1 MRRQNAVAQ
10 QQDYTFL
17 KTSGDVWN
25 FVSKGLLVPV
35 RGNSNYKVED
45 TSFPYARPAVKL
57 FVERLG
63 QQYRN
68 ACGERLVVT
77 SLTRPLS
84 RQPAN
89 ASDLSVHPAG
99 MAVDVRRSRKA
110 SCRRWVERTLA
121 SLEAQGVLDATRERR
136 PPHYHVAIYPNSYTR
151 YVADVEGTTAAK
163 IAASTA
169 TGGMKIAKVDAATSY
184 ASVLPMKSAEPEKPG
199 QSGQED
205 VVQYTVKRGDTLWGI
220 ARRYG
225 VTVSQLKQENELSR
239 SSLMPGQKLVIP
251 GFVRATASTAQ

>member
-17 KTSGDVWN
+17 ETSGDVWN

-35 RGNSNYKVED
+35 RGNSHYKVED
-45 TSFPYARPAVKL
+45 ASFAYARPAVKL

-63 QQYRN
+63 QQYHN

-99 MAVDVRRSRKA
+99 MAVDVRRSRKS
-110 SCRRWVERTLA
+110 SCRRWLERTLA
-121 SLEAQGVLDATRERR
+121 SLERQGVLDATRERR
-136 PPHYHVAIYPNSYTR
+136 PPHYHVAIYPDSYTR
-151 YVADVEGTTAAK
+151 YVADIESTTAAK
-163 IAASTA
+163 IAASIE
-169 TGGMKIAKVDAATSY
+169 TGGMKIAKVDGGPAY
-184 ASVLPMKSAEPEKPG
+184 ASVLPVKKSEPEKPAT
-199 QSGQED
+199 EET
-205 VVQYTVKRGDTLWGI
+205 VRHTVKRGDTLWGI

-225 VTVSQLKQENELSR
+225 VTVSQLKQENGLKR
-239 SSLMPGQKLVIP
+239 SYLLPGQKLVIP
-251 GFVRATASTAQ
+251 GFVRATANAAQ